1 MRTSEN
7 FCNFFMNAHRHI
19 RSPHIHIFY
28 KEFIERKC
36 KKKQIMLEA
45 WSERMEGFEKKKN
58 RATVMV
64 YEKNHI
70 VCGNIYFMCAKM
82 GKHTHTHNA
91 HDERI
96 WMILSFARCFHDRKC
111 VWDGEHLLTRY
122 DKPPKHFQFWS
133 THIFFSL
140 VDGWPPSTFIIRF
153 FFCASAVTNSVLAF
167 NFFFLFFLHLY
178 LQKPIFH
185 HELTKKI
192 KYLKLHTGSCRCC
205 CYCCWYIKCI
215 SRMEN
220 LNIWSHG
227 IIFELYSLL
236 PGKCCF
242 KFFRYDVAVKLV
254 QANAQNWFSNK
265 HWTDKIHREILSLI
279 LPLYIYESHTKHIT
293 FFYYIVNSNIK
304 CETLYL
310 WYSLHTSIEIV
321 WAHQIYIVTLML
333 HAKFSLS
340 LVARSVSFK
349 MCLTWTVFCFT
360 KVEILKKI

>member
-1 MRTSEN
+1 
-7 FCNFFMNAHRHI
+7 
-19 RSPHIHIFY
+19 
-28 KEFIERKC
+28 
-36 KKKQIMLEA
+36 MLEA
-45 WSERMEGFEKKKN
+45 WSERMEGFEKKN

-178 LQKPIFH
+178 LLKPIFH

-293 FFYYIVNSNIK
+293 FFLLYCQLKYKMRNTLFVIFTTHIHRNSMSSSNIYRNFNVACK
-304 CETLYL
+304 IL
-310 WYSLHTSIEIV
+310 SIP
-321 WAHQIYIVTLML
+321 
-333 HAKFSLS
+333 
-340 LVARSVSFK
+340 RSVSFK
-349 MCLTWTVFCFT
+349 MCLTWTVLCFT